1 MALVIEFGSKGLPTS
16 FGRLL
21 RSTQT
26 PSAVETKCFPQS
38 IPKFFRRRLER
49 NKAACRMRSTLAA

>member
-1 MALVIEFGSKGLPTS
+1 MALVIEFGSKGFPTS

-26 PSAVETKCFPQS
+26 PSAVETKCFPQP
-38 IPKFFRRRLER
+38 IPKFFQRRLGR
-49 NKAACRMRSTLAA
+49 NKTAYRMRSTLVA